1 MRFVHIAD
9 VHLGATPDWGMP
21 WGELRHKEI
30 WDSFDRVIDVCNKE
44 KADLLLIAGDL
55 FHRQPKLSELKEL
68 NYRLGKLNSAR
79 AVIMAG
85 NHDYIGAR
93 SYYQNF
99 EWNDRVHIFLKDTI
113 EAVEFPDINTVVY
126 GLSYLSRDI
135 TEPLYDNVKPEHKDR
150 INILLA
156 HGGDEKNIPINRKK
170 LLESGF
176 DYIALGHIH
185 KPEIISE
192 RMAYSGSLEP
202 LDKNEIGSRGYIIGD
217 IEISNNAYEGLKAS
231 AADQAV
237 AAGVKSAVSG
247 RQITTDISIRFV
259 PASGREYK
267 RIELE
272 VNAGDTNGSLL
283 DKAKEAIKS
292 NGERHIYSFYI
303 KGFRDADIKFDT
315 EAIKKLGNICEVT
328 DESLPDYDFDAL
340 FRENSDN
347 LIGLFIEKIR
357 QKADQDEL
365 AKKALYY
372 GIEALL
378 GARDMNK

>member
-1 MRFVHIAD
+1 
-9 VHLGATPDWGMP
+9 
-21 WGELRHKEI
+21 
-30 WDSFDRVIDVCNKE
+30 
-44 KADLLLIAGDL
+44 
-55 FHRQPKLSELKEL
+55 
-68 NYRLGKLNSAR
+68 
-79 AVIMAG
+79 
-85 NHDYIGAR
+85 
-93 SYYQNF
+93 
-99 EWNDRVHIFLKDTI
+99 
-113 EAVEFPDINTVVY
+113 
-126 GLSYLSRDI
+126 
-135 TEPLYDNVKPEHKDR
+135 
-150 INILLA
+150 
-156 HGGDEKNIPINRKK
+156 
-170 LLESGF
+170 
-176 DYIALGHIH
+176 
-185 KPEIISE
+185 
-192 RMAYSGSLEP
+192 MAYCGCLEP
-202 LDKNEIGSRGYIIGD
+202 LDRNEIGSRGYIIGD

-347 LIGLFIEKIR
+347 LIGLFIERIR

>member
-9 VHLGATPDWGMP
+9 VHLGATPDWDMP
-21 WGELRHKEI
+21 WGELREKEI
-30 WDSFDRVIDVCNKE
+30 WDSFDRVIDVCNNE

-68 NYRLGKLNSAR
+68 NYRFGKLESAR
-79 AVIMAG
+79 VVIMAG
-85 NHDYIGAR
+85 NHDYIGPR
-93 SYYQNF
+93 SYYRNF
-99 EWNDRVHIFLKDTI
+99 EWNERVHMFLKDTV
-113 EAVEFPDINTVVY
+113 EAIEFPDLNTAVY

-135 TEPLYDNVKPEHKDR
+135 KEPLYDNLRPEHKDM

-156 HGGDEKNIPINRKK
+156 HGGDEKNVPINRKK

-192 RMAYSGSLEP
+192 RMAYCGCLEP
-202 LDKNEIGSRGYIIGD
+202 LDKNETGSRGYIIGD
-217 IEISNNAYEGLKAS
+217 IELKDDACQELT
-231 AADQAV
+231 AATADQAYKAGFEG
-237 AAGVKSAVSG
+237 AASG
-247 RQITTDISIRFV
+247 RQINTDISIHFI
-259 PASGREYK
+259 PASCREYK

-272 VNAGDTNGSLL
+272 VNTEDTNGSLL
-283 DKAKEAIKS
+283 DKAREAIIS

-303 KGFRDADIKFDT
+303 KGFRDENIKFDT
-315 EAIKKLGNICEVT
+315 EALKKPGNVCEVI

-340 FRENSDN
+340 YRENSDN
-347 LIGLFIEKIR
+347 LIGLYIERIR
-357 QKADQDEL
+357 QKAEQDVL